1 MEERGKKRKLL
12 AIKEYKP
19 MDAVEMLSRK
29 ITILQALIDI
39 GGNHLWLLKLIS
51 KKFLGNR
58 IFTQFSNIMPQ
69 ITYSL

>member
-1 MEERGKKRKLL
+1 
-12 AIKEYKP
+12 